1 MDALAGASEEEQR
14 AVSESPESAS
24 ARRHFVNDPRRIVPE
39 ALAGFERANRALVR
53 WNREP
58 SFIVRADD
66 DRPDR
71 VGVLSGG
78 GSGHEPLHTGF
89 VGRGMLDA
97 AVPGAIFAS
106 PTALQVAGATAAI
119 DRGLGVVHIVKNY
132 TGDVMNF
139 GMAAEM
145 TGIAGIAVES
155 VLVDDDVATDSVDG
169 PGRRGTA
176 AVIAVEK
183 ICGAAAAR
191 GASLKAVAELGRR
204 VAAGARSMAVAL
216 HAPTHPGQTRPS
228 FDLEPGEIELGVGI
242 HGERGVGRRSHAP
255 ASELAEALLDPVAT
269 ALDLRSGERALV
281 IVNGLGATPGLELHV
296 MFAEAARLLDRRGVA
311 VERVLVGPYVTSLD
325 MSGCSLTLVRLDD
338 ELVELWDAPVRT
350 PALTW

>member
-1 MDALAGASEEEQR
+1 MSD
-14 AVSESPESAS
+14 SPDSAR
-24 ARRHFVNDPRRIVPE
+24 ARRHFVNDPRQIVGE
-39 ALAGFERANRALVR
+39 ALAGFERANRSLVR

-66 DRPDR
+66 DRADQ

-97 AVPGAIFAS
+97 AVPGGIFAS
-106 PTALQVAGATAAI
+106 PTALQVEAATAAI
-119 DRGLGVVHIVKNY
+119 DRGLGVVHVVKNY

-145 TGIAGIAVES
+145 AVAEVET
-155 VLVDDDVATDSVDG
+155 VLVDDDVATESDDG

-191 GASLKAVAELGRR
+191 GASLAEVAAFGRR
-204 VAAGARSMAVAL
+204 VAAGARSMAIAL
-216 HAPTHPGQTRPS
+216 HAPTHPGQSRPS
-228 FDLEPGEIELGVGI
+228 FDLGADEIELGVGI
-242 HGERGVGRRSHAP
+242 HGERGVDRREHAP
-255 ASELAEALLDPVAT
+255 ASELAEALIGPIGEALSLQDGEPV
-269 ALDLRSGERALV
+269 LL
-281 IVNGLGATPGLELHV
+281 IVNGLGATHGLELSV
-296 MFAEAARLLDRRGVA
+296 MYAEAARLLDARGVEIA
-311 VERVLVGPYVTSLD
+311 RSLVGPYVTSLD
-325 MSGCSLTLVRLDD
+325 MSGCSLTVVRLDD
-338 ELVELWDAPVRT
+338 ELAELWDAPVRT